1 MEYPVRRAVPADA
14 STDVGTTNA
23 GPRNAGTT
31 EPVPD
36 SSSSVA
42 EERTFRQ
49 VRDEANSA
57 HAVELMVRT
66 NCGSCVR
73 VRDQIAPIVA
83 AAGASFVVRNVDD
96 DAELAMEFGD
106 RVPVVVLDDEEF
118 WCCEVDNE
126 ELQQALAE

>member
-66 NCGSCVR
+66 N
-73 VRDQIAPIVA
+73 
-83 AAGASFVVRNVDD
+83 
-96 DAELAMEFGD
+96 
-106 RVPVVVLDDEEF
+106 
-118 WCCEVDNE
+118 
-126 ELQQALAE
+126 

>member
-1 MEYPVRRAVPADA
+1 MEYPVRRTEPANA
-14 STDVGTTNA
+14 NTNA
-23 GPRNAGTT
+23 ETGKGRAT
-31 EPVPD
+31 ESLPNFPSD
-36 SSSSVA
+36 AA

-49 VRDEANSA
+49 VCDEANSV

-73 VRDQIAPIVA
+73 VRDQIAPIIT
-83 AAGASFVVRNVDD
+83 AAGASLVVRNVDE

-106 RVPVVVLDDEEF
+106 RVPVVVLDGEEF
-118 WCCEVDNE
+118 SCWEVDNE

>member
-1 MEYPVRRAVPADA
+1 MEYPVRRAAPADA

-23 GPRNAGTT
+23 GPN
-31 EPVPD
+31 

-42 EERTFRQ
+42 EEGTFRQ

-73 VRDQIAPIVA
+73 VRDQITPIVA
-83 AAGASFVVRNVDD
+83 AAGASFVVRNVDDD

-106 RVPVVVLDDEEF
+106 RVPVVVLDGEEF
-118 WCCEVDNE
+118 SCWEVDNE